1 VQKARLTRRRGS
13 VGLERMRAIEDGL
26 RLSLDL

>member
-1 VQKARLTRRRGS
+1 LKKARLTRRRGS
-13 VGLERMRAIEDGL
+13 VGLEGMRAIEDGL